1 MNFQKQNFKNKGKG
15 KRQEKDKRENSEE
28 KKEQKNILDYFI
40 FGEEDD
46 DVNIS
51 VNSEIFKSEKSEPKD
66 KNENTNKIKYN
77 VQSFITSNFRP
88 DLYSP
93 LGIIGG
99 NKYNL
104 IHNNSTK
111 KIENEEIEAEEK
123 EEENEVEEEEKG
135 ENEEENNI
143 NNNINIKKELDKSKL
158 LKLGRYFILDD
169 DITVKCHNCG
179 QIGHVKDYCPYND
192 IKFCHRCLSDTH
204 NDKDCKN
211 KKCFRCNKSGHNKNE
226 CPYKDNDILICFNCL
241 NSGHRKNE
249 CLINPV
255 KIDSKFIKNNGLSCF
270 HCGSNNHLICPI
282 SERNNIELK
291 EEKINFDDEEEEIES
306 SISKEMSSETPMEE
320 EEEGEIF
327 PENNNKKKKK
337 KKQKK
342 KKKKKQIFD
351 DIKNEDIKFTIFCG
365 YCGERHRNE
374 NCPLKDEQKFVNE
387 FDTIRKNI
395 CKKILERRQK
405 EKEEEQKM
413 NNLMNMN
420 NLNKKRKRE
429 EGNKSRDKK
438 NNNYTNFLNFNNMKQ
453 YLPLNEDEDEDE
465 DNFNA
470 NKNRKKSNRKK

>member
-1 MNFQKQNFKNKGKG
+1 MNFQRQNFKNNAKGKN
-15 KRQEKDKRENSEE
+15 QEKDKKINLEE
-28 KKEQKNILDYFI
+28 KKEQKDIMDYFI
-40 FGEEDD
+40 FGEDD
-46 DVNIS
+46 EVNIS

-104 IHNNSTK
+104 IKNSNK
-111 KIENEEIEAEEK
+111 KIESEEIEAEEK
-123 EEENEVEEEEKG
+123 EDENEVEEEEKG
-135 ENEEENNI
+135 EEEDNSR
-143 NNNINIKKELDKSKL
+143 KELDKSKL

-179 QIGHVKDYCPYND
+179 QIGHIKDYCPYGD
-192 IKFCHRCLSDTH
+192 LKFCHRCLSDNH

-226 CPYKDNDILICFNCL
+226 CPFKDSDILICFNCL

-270 HCGSNNHLICPI
+270 HCGSPNHIICPI

-291 EEKINFDDEEEEIES
+291 TENMNFNDDEVEEMES
-306 SISKEMSSETPMEE
+306 SLSKEMSSETPMEE
-320 EEEGEIF
+320 EEEKEIK
-327 PENNNKKKKK
+327 PKKKKK
-337 KKQKK
+337 KSKK
-342 KKKKKQIFD
+342 KNKQIFD
-351 DIKNEDIKFTIFCG
+351 DIKNEEIKSTIFCS
-365 YCGERHRNE
+365 YCGEKHRNE
-374 NCPLKDEQKFVNE
+374 NCPIKDEQKFVNE
-387 FDTIRKNI
+387 FDTFRKNI

-405 EKEEEQKM
+405 EKEEEQKIS
-413 NNLMNMN
+413 
-420 NLNKKRKRE
+420 NLNKKRKRDD
-429 EGNKSRDKK
+429 GNKSKDKK
-438 NNNYTNFLNFNNMKQ
+438 NNNNYTNFLNFNNMRN
-453 YLPLNEDEDEDE
+453 LFPLDEDEDD
-465 DNFNA
+465 DNFNFNE
-470 NKNRKKSNRKK
+470 NKNRKKSNKKNKNK